1 MEQSIGTIHKA
12 TLEHLLNFK
21 RTSDGGTTTVC
32 NHASS
37 WVLLWK
43 EKPQQEPAWWMK
55 GILRWE
61 KKEGKRGGTLVYNLK
76 IPW

>member
-12 TLEHLLNFK
+12 TLEYLLNVK
-21 RTSDGGTTTVC
+21 HTSDGGTAVC
-32 NHASS
+32 DHASS

-43 EKPQQEPAWWMK
+43 EKPQQEPAWWME

-61 KKEGKRGGTLVYNLK
+61 QQGS
-76 IPW
+76 W